1 LITSIR
7 AGSGKLSLQGF
18 EVAERPQS
26 GPIGRRDEIA
36 LYVHWPFCARI
47 CPYCDFNVVRDRG
60 REALKA
66 RLVEAI
72 RRDIEGHAQI
82 TGPRTLVSVF
92 FGGGTPSLLDPAD
105 AAAILATARRVW
117 TAAADLEVSLEAN
130 PADIDPRRLE
140 ALAGAGVNRLSL
152 GVQSLDDANL
162 AVLGR
167 NHDAACARR
176 AAEAARAVMPRLSL
190 DMIWGLPGQT
200 AQAWARDLEAAI
212 ALQPEHVSAYELTFE
227 AGTPF
232 DRARERGRMIP
243 PGEDARAD
251 LYDLTG
257 ALLAEAGFEAYEVSN
272 HARGEAARSRHNLV
286 YWRGGD
292 YAGVGPGAHGRITRA
307 GARWAAQAPRAIEAY
322 VEKVAREGFGGALER
337 LEPRQAALERL
348 LMGLRTSEGVPLAD
362 LAPLGI
368 DESRFEELRALAER
382 RDGRL
387 AATPDGRRVL
397 DAVIA
402 RLAA

>member
-1 LITSIR
+1 MTRSPAQAPPL
-7 AGSGKLSLQGF
+7 
-18 EVAERPQS
+18 
-26 GPIGRRDEIA
+26 A
-36 LYVHWPFCARI
+36 LYVHWPFCTRI

-60 REALKA
+60 REALKS
-66 RLVEAI
+66 RLAEAI
-72 RRDIEGHAQI
+72 RRDIEGHARI

-92 FGGGTPSLLDPAD
+92 FGGGTPSLLDPAE
-105 AAAILATARRVW
+105 AAAILAAARRAW
-117 TAAADLEVSLEAN
+117 TPAADLEVSLEAN
-130 PADIDPRRLE
+130 PADVDDRRLE
-140 ALAGAGVNRLSL
+140 ALAAAGVNRLSL

-162 AVLGR
+162 AALGR

-176 AAEAARAVMPRLSL
+176 AAQTARAVMPRLSL

-200 AQAWARDLEAAI
+200 AQAWARDLQAAI
-212 ALQPEHVSAYELTFE
+212 ALQPEHISAYELTFE
-227 AGTPF
+227 PGTPF

-243 PGEDARAD
+243 PGEDMRAE

-257 ALLAEAGFEAYEVSN
+257 GLLSEAGFEAYEVSN

-292 YAGVGPGAHGRITRA
+292 YAGVGPGAHGRITRE
-307 GARWAAQAPRAIEAY
+307 GGRWAAQAPRAIEAY
-322 VEKVAREGFGGALER
+322 VERVDREGSGAALER
-337 LEPRQAALERL
+337 LDPSEAALERL

-362 LAPLGI
+362 LAPLAI
-368 DESRFEELRALAER
+368 EESRFEELGGLADR

-397 DAVIA
+397 DALIA